1 MIESKQNPFFLSLSL
16 FDLWLFS
23 LLLLFFLVLE
33 RIGKMRKSPKYPLLQ
48 ILFAMECIGFEWSQ
62 CLCIDNRERERE
74 RERDLELRIL
84 MSFRIM

>member
-23 LLLLFFLVLE
+23 LLLLLLLFLVLE

-62 CLCIDNRERERE
+62 CLCIDNRERER
-74 RERDLELRIL
+74 DLELRIL